1 MSGRP
6 VEWRGHVTTKAASW
20 LGSGGLVG
28 TVPGHLVMLLCLSY
42 APAHGATRCPAGIRQ
57 VRRCQVVRARAQ
69 GHAAIREKSTHPCP
83 AAAGAW
89 FSDRVDAAR
98 AKASSFFK
106 KKGRID
112 GMVTGRRPR
121 DGAVAGKKDGDAG
134 RH

>member
-42 APAHGATRCPAGIRQ
+42 APAHGTTRCPGARSYGH
-57 VRRCQVVRARAQ
+57 VRGRTRDTTARHSQ
-69 GHAAIREKSTHPCP
+69 GDPTHPCP

-121 DGAVAGKKDGDAG
+121 DGAVAGKKDGGAG